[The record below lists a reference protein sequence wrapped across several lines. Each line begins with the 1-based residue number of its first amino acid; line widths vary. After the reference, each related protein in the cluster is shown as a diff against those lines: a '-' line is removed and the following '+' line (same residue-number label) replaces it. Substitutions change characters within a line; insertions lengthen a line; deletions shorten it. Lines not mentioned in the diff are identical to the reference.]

1 MNDHIQQIVATQLT
15 ENQAQVFIL
24 HHHHHM
30 SFRAIAH
37 HLGLARTTVT
47 DRYDAACRNLQTNG
61 VRFTPAG
68 DPYHEETPTR

>member
-1 MNDHIQQIVATQLT
+1 MNDHIRQLVTDTLT

-30 SFRAIAH
+30 SFRSIAT
-37 HLGLARTTVT
+37 HLALARTTVT
-47 DRYDAACRNLQTNG
+47 DRYDAACRKLQTHG

-68 DPYHEETPTR
+68 DPYLEETA